1 MKLKTLIPLVGN
13 CYVTIWKRDGKDK
26 MRVIARGYSRNEN
39 NFEKYQNKNVIAIR
53 PTWNSALSITVE

>member
-13 CYVTIWKRDGKDK
+13 CYVTIWKMDSKDK
-26 MRVIARGYSRNEN
+26 MRVIARGYSLNEE
-39 NFEKYQNKNVIAIR
+39 NFEKYQNRNVTAIR